1 MRDGHWMS
9 WEGGVDLA
17 AKTSADLVQPN
28 VIVHVARVVHTPF
41 GSAPAGMLLYQPD
54 PAGAPEVAG
63 FVCADEAIGA
73 YFGPHI
79 FEGTP
84 FENAPVLKADI
95 KITGE
100 PRKGFVGSK
109 IQVGRVTFE
118 VELEDLGQ
126 LYLVSRKPSDATPFH
141 QQGVECVAD
150 LATLKVNGRPV
161 EIVVP
166 EVGLSGGP
174 GAVWAPCGVYA
185 R

>member
-28 VIVHVARVVHTPF
+28 IVVHVARVVHTPL
-41 GSAPAGMLLYQPD
+41 GSAPAGMVLYQPD
-54 PAGAPEVAG
+54 PQSPPDVAG
-63 FVCADEAIGA
+63 FVCPDETVGG

-84 FENAPVLKADI
+84 FEKVPVIKAEI
-95 KITGE
+95 KIGGE
-100 PRKGFVGSK
+100 PRKGYVTA
-109 IQVGRVTFE
+109 RVHFGHFTFD

-126 LYLVSRKPSDATPFH
+126 LYVINRKPSEATPFI

-166 EVGLSGGP
+166 EVGISGGP
-174 GAVWAPCGVYA
+174 GAVFAPCGIYA